1 MPGEIVADGHDYA
14 EVFVDG
20 QIPLGG
26 IGLNDLGGAGGAVND
41 DIARQFAILW
51 EQIEAQK
58 VLMREVSINAEKAR
72 HSSPQFKR
80 LVAFI
85 LNLKH
90 LIQDAKDTLQ
100 GLEFRPAVTPTEV
113 NGVLVSIMEKLTVPD
128 TLLDAEMEANSFASQ
143 MKSEAEPCLLH
154 DETGARSKQLRFARI
169 AAVQEQRFKHK
180 YPIYSSTRG
189 KAGGRFSAFTPRP
202 SFFKGGTAEFS
213 GTPSGSVKTCY
224 NCGKQGHISPHCPA
238 KVPRK

>member
-58 VLMREVSINAEKAR
+58 VLMREASINAEKAR

-85 LNLKH
+85 LNLNH

-100 GLEFRPAVTPTEV
+100 GL
-113 NGVLVSIMEKLTVPD
+113 VLVSIMEKLTVPD

-154 DETGARSKQLRFARI
+154 DETGARSKQLR
-169 AAVQEQRFKHK
+169 Q
-180 YPIYSSTRG
+180 
-189 KAGGRFSAFTPRP
+189 
-202 SFFKGGTAEFS
+202 
-213 GTPSGSVKTCY
+213 
-224 NCGKQGHISPHCPA
+224 NLL
-238 KVPRK
+238 

>member
-1 MPGEIVADGHDYA
+1 MQILPGEIVADGHDYA

-85 LNLKH
+85 LKLKH
-90 LIQDAKDTLQ
+90 LNQDAKDTLQ
-100 GLEFRPAVTPTEV
+100 GRRSLR
-113 NGVLVSIMEKLTVPD
+113 LKLTV
-128 TLLDAEMEANSFASQ
+128 F
-143 MKSEAEPCLLH
+143 
-154 DETGARSKQLRFARI
+154 
-169 AAVQEQRFKHK
+169 
-180 YPIYSSTRG
+180 
-189 KAGGRFSAFTPRP
+189 
-202 SFFKGGTAEFS
+202 
-213 GTPSGSVKTCY
+213 
-224 NCGKQGHISPHCPA
+224 
-238 KVPRK
+238 